1 MQELLQKVNQPYPA
15 DVGMKKFY
23 AASCCV
29 SVSNVAHVGC
39 SSVDN
44 MLQTVPMEA
53 FGLEGD
59 LHVDDHG
66 MM

>member
-1 MQELLQKVNQPYPA
+1 MYRSHCMEHSVQELLQKVNQPYLA
-15 DVGMKKFY
+15 DVN
-23 AASCCV
+23 
-29 SVSNVAHVGC
+29 VSNVTHVGC

-44 MLQTVPMEA
+44 MLQSLPMEA